1 MANLA
6 RSGFALSRAAATVK
20 AFKLLDRSELVA
32 AVLLIALGIFVA
44 AQAWDWPY
52 LTKDGPGPG
61 FFPLWIGILL
71 AILSIL
77 LVALQMK
84 DAAAG
89 KPPAKTD
96 WHGTGRVLV
105 GWLAV
110 MASAALLK
118 PAGFVVSYV
127 LLSAFLIVV
136 VFRQRW
142 TAAAVVSLGS
152 AAAFWLLFAQVL
164 NVRLPAGPWGF

>member
-1 MANLA
+1 M
-6 RSGFALSRAAATVK
+6 K
-20 AFKLLDRSELVA
+20 AYKLLDRSELVA
-32 AVLLIALGIFVA
+32 AVLLVALGIFIA

-61 FFPLWIGILL
+61 FFPLWIGLLL
-71 AILSIL
+71 AALSIL
-77 LVALQMK
+77 LVALQLREG
-84 DAAAG
+84 AAG
-89 KPPAKTD
+89 KAPPKTD
-96 WHGTGRVLV
+96 WGGTGRVLI

-110 MASAALLK
+110 MVSAALLQ

-127 LLSAFLIVV
+127 LLTAFLIIV

-142 TAAAVVSLGS
+142 TAAAAVSLGS
-152 AAAFWLLFAQVL
+152 AAAFWLLFVKVL

>member
-1 MANLA
+1 M
-6 RSGFALSRAAATVK
+6 K

-32 AVLLIALGIFVA
+32 AGLLIALGVFVA

-61 FFPLWIGILL
+61 FFPLWIGISL
-71 AILSIL
+71 AALSIL

-89 KPPAKTD
+89 MAPGKTD
-96 WHGTGRVLV
+96 WQGTGRVLV
-105 GWLAV
+105 GWVAV
-110 MASAALLK
+110 MAAAALLK

-127 LLSAFLIVV
+127 LLTVFLIVV
-136 VFRQRW
+136 VFRQSW
-142 TAAAVVSLGS
+142 AAAAAVSLGS
-152 AAAFWLLFAQVL
+152 AAAFWLLFVKL
-164 NVRLPAGPWGF
+164 LKVRLPAGPWGF

>member
-1 MANLA
+1 
-6 RSGFALSRAAATVK
+6 VK

-32 AVLLIALGIFVA
+32 AGLLVALGVFVA

-52 LTKDGPGPG
+52 MTKDGPGPG
-61 FFPLWIGILL
+61 FFPLWIGLLL
-71 AILSIL
+71 AALSIL
-77 LVALQMK
+77 LVAFQFK

-89 KPPAKTD
+89 NRPGKTD
-96 WHGTGRVLV
+96 WRGTGRVLV

-110 MASAALLK
+110 MAAAALLK
-118 PAGFVVSYV
+118 PAGFVVSYI
-127 LLSAFLIVV
+127 LLTAFLIQI

-142 TAAAVVSLGS
+142 TAAAAVSLGS
-152 AAAFWLLFAQVL
+152 AAAFWLLFVKLL